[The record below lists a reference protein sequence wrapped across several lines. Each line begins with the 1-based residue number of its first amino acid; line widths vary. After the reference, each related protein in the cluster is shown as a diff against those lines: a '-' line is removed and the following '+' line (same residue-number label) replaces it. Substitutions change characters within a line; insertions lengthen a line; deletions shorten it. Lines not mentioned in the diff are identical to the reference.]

1 MADKK
6 LTDVEII
13 SSASGSD
20 SLILIKNGVTK
31 SVRQVLISDLNIQ
44 GGGTS
49 GVVIG
54 VELRKNAS
62 NLEYRS
68 KVK

>member
-31 SVRQVLISDLNIQ
+31 SVRQVLISDFKYTRWGNIW
-44 GGGTS
+44 GCNRCRT
-49 GVVIG
+49 
-54 VELRKNAS
+54 
-62 NLEYRS
+62 
-68 KVK
+68 